1 MEKFRSD
8 LDGTTLTITLGVE
21 LAKGNAPALQ
31 ELLTSYLGQDI
42 RKIVFDATNLV
53 FISSAGIR
61 CIIFARQELGHK
73 PEIVFVNCANE
84 IYEVFQITGLFRF
97 VEFVEDDR
105 NIERKE
111 KAEAGDKLQR
121 KIDEIR
127 QGELDHFAANN
138 DVVVYQMDLKKK
150 NSGEHK

>member
-1 MEKFRSD
+1 
-8 LDGTTLTITLGVE
+8 
-21 LAKGNAPALQ
+21 
-31 ELLTSYLGQDI
+31 
-42 RKIVFDATNLV
+42 
-53 FISSAGIR
+53 
-61 CIIFARQELGHK
+61 
-73 PEIVFVNCANE
+73 
-84 IYEVFQITGLFRF
+84 VFQITGLFRF

-138 DVVVYQMDLKKK
+138 DVVVYQMNLEEK